1 MTEKLF
7 GSGRRGGVL
16 LIAGALLGA
25 FIAGPGNS
33 IAQKMGGVVGLSA
46 TTADK
51 RYVKRG
57 ETLAAGTTD
66 ETKLAKFASTTF
78 TPLAQAKVTAP
89 GAGFL
94 YITGNLSAA
103 DDTTTAGGS
112 RLQYRLAVN
121 DTPLSTTAESF
132 ELFMAEDLDAAAPNP
147 RENGTVTGIIKTT
160 AKGELHD
167 HPAGPGGPG
176 HRAGDP
182 RQLDHLWP
190 QRQCH
195 VRAEGQAAQADQGT
209 EDDKEKEEEA
219 GGRRRRDDAVAQG
232 GFRA

>member
-1 MTEKLF
+1 M
-7 GSGRRGGVL
+7 
-16 LIAGALLGA
+16 
-25 FIAGPGNS
+25 
-33 IAQKMGGVVGLSA
+33 GLSA

-66 ETKLAKFASTTF
+66 ETKLAKFARTTF

-160 AKGELHD
+160 AKGDYTITLQGQEA
-167 HPAGPGGPG
+167 PATAPATPGSSTIYGRSVSAMFVPKG
-176 HRAGDP
+176 KLPKPIKAP
-182 RQLDHLWP
+182 KTTKKKKKKP
-190 QRQCH
+190 
-195 VRAEGQAAQADQGT
+195 V
-209 EDDKEKEEEA
+209 DD
-219 GGRRRRDDAVAQG
+219 DDEMMP
-232 GFRA
+232 